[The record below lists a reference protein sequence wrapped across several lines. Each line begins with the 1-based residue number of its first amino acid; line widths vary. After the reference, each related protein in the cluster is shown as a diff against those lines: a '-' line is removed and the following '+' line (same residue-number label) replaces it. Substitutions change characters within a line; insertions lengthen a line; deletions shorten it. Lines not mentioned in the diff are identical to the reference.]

1 MLVTLAEMKN
11 YLRVD
16 HDEDDML
23 ITNTIQAAEKL
34 CMDIARVES
43 EDEYLTVFDTGR
55 IAVLYA
61 VAYLYEHREEADHH
75 ADQGEAAVQVGDLLF
90 GERRPAF

>member
-75 ADQGEAAVQVGDLLF
+75 ALVLSLRDLLF

>member
-43 EDEYLTVFDTGR
+43 ENEYLTVFDTGR

-75 ADQGEAAVQVGDLLF
+75 ALVLSLRDLLF

>member
-1 MLVTLAEMKN
+1 MHVTLAEMKN

-75 ADQGEAAVQVGDLLF
+75 ALVLSLRDLLF